1 MNVLKR
7 FLLSFML
14 MLTCTLVYAQ
24 TEITG
29 TVVDETGETV
39 IGATVVEKGTSNGTV
54 TDFDGNFVIK
64 VNPGTILVVSYIG
77 YEKMEVAAENGM
89 TITLK
94 DNAVELK
101 ELVVT
106 GYQVQRKA
114 DLTGAVAVMDMKG
127 PISDSD
133 PNMLNSMQGKLS
145 GVDIVTDAAP
155 GGGSSTIRV
164 RGMSTVNACDPLYV
178 IDGVATNENL
188 NSLNSADIESIQ
200 VLKDASSASIYG
212 SRAANGVIIITT
224 KKGKDGRMAI
234 NVTAVKTIAGSPL
247 IGYGVGDYDTVL
259 SKRLGIEGYPSLEE
273 QQLNAHNQYT
283 ETALAIGI
291 IGLAAML
298 WWLVMPLCVAWRR
311 KKGFWP
317 VLVLTFIVMF
327 CFLFESMLER
337 QMGMQFVS
345 LIYALMVL
353 IMVVDRVEPYT
364 EHEPVETKN

>member
-14 MLTCTLVYAQ
+14 MLTCTILYAQ

-64 VNPGTILVVSYIG
+64 VNPGTMLVVSYIG

-133 PNMLNSMQGKLS
+133 PNMLNSM
-145 GVDIVTDAAP
+145 
-155 GGGSSTIRV
+155 
-164 RGMSTVNACDPLYV
+164 
-178 IDGVATNENL
+178 
-188 NSLNSADIESIQ
+188 
-200 VLKDASSASIYG
+200 
-212 SRAANGVIIITT
+212 
-224 KKGKDGRMAI
+224 
-234 NVTAVKTIAGSPL
+234 
-247 IGYGVGDYDTVL
+247 
-259 SKRLGIEGYPSLEE
+259 
-273 QQLNAHNQYT
+273 
-283 ETALAIGI
+283 
-291 IGLAAML
+291 
-298 WWLVMPLCVAWRR
+298 
-311 KKGFWP
+311 
-317 VLVLTFIVMF
+317 
-327 CFLFESMLER
+327 
-337 QMGMQFVS
+337 
-345 LIYALMVL
+345 
-353 IMVVDRVEPYT
+353 
-364 EHEPVETKN
+364 